1 MKTPEQIARQAM
13 TGPRWAA
20 VDPWGVW
27 QEGREAALIGA
38 IASAI
43 EADRAQRADLLKR
56 EADTLGFYY
65 RNAEDMTSPEG
76 FIDKKGERYDQG
88 DLMHNMARARE
99 AMLLAI
105 GVDATEA
112 FREAFK

>member
-1 MKTPEQIARQAM
+1 MKTPEQVAADVYWTLADDALPDSPNGDDYRSIMIA
-13 TGPRWAA
+13 
-20 VDPWGVW
+20 
-27 QEGREAALIGA
+27 
-38 IASAI
+38 AI

-76 FIDKKGERYDQG
+76 FIDKKGERYDRG

-105 GVDATEA
+105 GMDATEA